1 MKRFGVTPSHHFT
14 LSLYFFPHNNEGSVC
29 FLLCLFLHL
38 FVSRYFKLFNRNNVN
53 TTTIC
58 CLFIFINFFY
68 KKGTTVE
75 ILQSTYI
82 GGKASL
88 ATASTLDSN
97 NNVYITGYK
106 NIFSITFFSPHI
118 I

>member
-1 MKRFGVTPSHHFT
+1 MLIQP
-14 LSLYFFPHNNEGSVC
+14 
-29 FLLCLFLHL
+29 L
-38 FVSRYFKLFNRNNVN
+38 FVVYLYLL
-53 TTTIC
+53 I
-58 CLFIFINFFY
+58 FY

-106 NIFSITFFSPHI
+106 K
-118 I
+118 